1 VENAVDYGALNP
13 EQLKAVRTI
22 DGPLLI
28 IAGAGSGKTRVITYR
43 IAYMLERGIAQSR
56 ILALTFTNK
65 AAREME
71 SRIHELTGKK
81 LQALTISTFHSFGVR
96 LLRSEIE
103 ALGYRK
109 NFSIYDE
116 TDKLQAVKDA
126 LKERGLT
133 GDNINVKAVAAL
145 FSNVKTGLAEWGRG
159 ADASFKE
166 AYEEYQKTLKVYN
179 ALDFD
184 DLIVLPVR
192 LFREFPDVLEKY
204 KARYRYIMIDEFQDT
219 SAVQYE
225 LMRLMAC
232 GNVCVVGDDD
242 QSIYSWRGAN
252 YENIS
257 NFERDFPDRLEIKLE
272 QNYRST
278 TTILNAANG
287 VIAHNTE
294 RKDKKLWTSGGSGK
308 AIDYYT
314 ADNETA
320 EADFIVDK
328 IRSLFIHEHYRYNDF
343 GILLRTNS
351 LLQHIEEALLEAN
364 MPYYVTGGM
373 SFFER
378 KEVKDVLSYLRVIA
392 NTDDDVN
399 LLRVINT
406 PRRGI
411 GKGTIAGISEL
422 AKKNNCSLWN
432 AMMSLRYANDTLF
445 QETVKDEFD
454 DFMSLIE
461 RQREAIPGK
470 RGLAAKIRALVDEI
484 KYHDYLVSEC
494 NRNEKLAHYKY
505 LNIEM
510 LLESVEKWEN
520 NPDTLDPTLY
530 PYLNKISL
538 IRSDDNEDAGHGKIN
553 LMTIHASKGLEFKI
567 VFIAGC
573 EEGIMPHLRSIE
585 EDAGN
590 IEEERRLFYVAV
602 TRAREKLFI
611 TNCASRTRNKTESE
625 RGPSPFIDEIPKELI
640 EFYNPEKTENIK
652 SPADFLSLMKAKLQ
666 S

>member
-1 VENAVDYGALNP
+1 VKDMALNP
-13 EQLKAVRTI
+13 EQMTAVKAI

-43 IAYMLERGIAQSR
+43 IAYMLEQGIAQSK

-71 SRIHELTGKK
+71 SRIYELTGRK
-81 LQALTISTFHSFGVR
+81 LRSLTISTFHSFGVR
-96 LLRSEIE
+96 ILRNDIE
-103 ALGYRK
+103 PLGYRK

-126 LKERGLT
+126 LKETKMT
-133 GDNINVKAVAAL
+133 GDNINVKVVASM
-145 FSNVKTGLAEWGRG
+145 FSNIKTGLAEWGRG
-159 ADASFKE
+159 ADGVFKE

-184 DLIVLPVR
+184 DLIVLPVQ

-204 KARYRYIMIDEFQDT
+204 RARYKYIMIDEFQDT
-219 SAVQYE
+219 SRVQYD
-225 LMRLMAC
+225 LMRLLAC

-257 NFERDFPDRLEIKLE
+257 NFEKDFPGRLEIKLE

-278 TTILNAANG
+278 TTILDAANG
-287 VIAHNTE
+287 IIAHNTE
-294 RKDKKLWTSGGSGK
+294 RKDKKLWTSGASGK

-314 ADNETA
+314 AENESA
-320 EADFIVDK
+320 EADFIVSR
-328 IRSLFIHEHYRYNDF
+328 IRSLFIHEHYKYSDF

-351 LLQHIEEALLEAN
+351 LLQNIEEALLEAN
-364 MPYYVTGGM
+364 MPYYVTGGT

-378 KEVKDVLSYLRVIA
+378 KEVKDVLSYLRVIGNA
-392 NTDDDVN
+392 DDDVN
-399 LLRVINT
+399 LLRIINT

-411 GKGTIAGISEL
+411 GKGTITGISEL

-432 AMMSLRYANDTLF
+432 AMMRLRYASGTLF
-445 QETVKDEFD
+445 LETAKDELD

-461 RQREAIPGK
+461 RQREAMLGK
-470 RGLAAKIRALVDEI
+470 RGLSAKIRALIDEI
-484 KYHDYLVSEC
+484 KYHDYLISDC
-494 NRNEKLAHYKY
+494 GKNEKLAHYKY
-505 LNIEM
+505 LNVEM
-510 LLESVEKWEN
+510 LLDSIGKWESS
-520 NPDTLDPTLY
+520 PDTLDPTLY
-530 PYLNKISL
+530 PYLNKVSL
-538 IRSDDNEDAGHGKIN
+538 IRSDDNEDAERGKIN

-573 EEGIMPHLRSIE
+573 EDGIMPHLRSIE

-590 IEEERRLFYVAV
+590 IEEERRLFYVAI

-611 TNCASRTRNKTESE
+611 TNCEKRTRNRMESE
-625 RGPSPFIDEIPKELI
+625 RAPSPFIDEIPRELI
-640 EFYNPEKTENIK
+640 EYYNPEKTENIK
-652 SPADFLSLMKAKLQ
+652 SPADFMALMKAKLNGAG
-666 S
+666 